1 MRRKAQ
7 HKRCREVQK
16 LLDNNSCIIP
26 SESLHIVDNYGKS
39 TQKNQKSKTGL
50 RDIVANITAIIR
62 GKKET
67 KGEYTVGT
75 FSFLLLLL
83 FKSVGGLGM
92 FSTVIAGIYDVIAII
107 TYVAQGNVDVGIL
120 FYYFFVLGLLILFF
134 LYSVMVWGAANE
146 IEKETDKNYVL
157 AVFSGVVSLAS
168 LIVAIATFLRG

>member
-7 HKRCREVQK
+7 LNRYREVQK
-16 LLDNNSCIIP
+16 LLDNNSYSVP
-26 SESLHIVDNYGKS
+26 SESLYIIDNYCKS
-39 TQKNQKSKTGL
+39 TQKNKNPRKGL
-50 RDIVANITAIIR
+50 RDTIGNIIAIIKDER
-62 GKKET
+62 ET
-67 KGEYTVGT
+67 KGKYTVGT
-75 FSFLLLLL
+75 FSFLLFLL
-83 FKSVGGLGM
+83 FKAVGGLGM
-92 FSTVIAGIYDVIAII
+92 FSTVIAGISNVIAII
-107 TYVAQGNVDVGIL
+107 TYVAHGNVDMGIL